1 MAVTPPMNP
10 QIKARWVQ
18 WLRDNVDKQG
28 VGALNDS
35 GKFCCLGGLCE
46 LALQD
51 GIVDFYAN
59 GRDSAYGPVGTDP
72 TYPTTSGWGE
82 ALLPPVVSRWA
93 GLGTDENPV
102 VMATPEGGEER
113 LKTCMTTL
121 NDEWKYNFNQI
132 ADLIEEQ
139 L

>member
-1 MAVTPPMNP
+1 MTVTPPMDP

-28 VGALNDS
+28 VGTLNDS

-51 GIVDFYAN
+51 GIVDFYPN

-72 TYPTTSGWGE
+72 TDPATSGWGE
-82 ALLPPVVSRWA
+82 TLLPQVVSEWA
-93 GLGTDENPV
+93 GLGTDENPI
-102 VMATPEGGEER
+102 VMAAFEDGDEPQ
-113 LKTCMTTL
+113 KVSMTTL
-121 NDEWKYNFNQI
+121 NDTWEYNFNQI

>member
-18 WLRDNVDKQG
+18 WLRDNVDNQG
-28 VGALNDS
+28 IGTLNDS
-35 GKFCCLGGLCE
+35 GRFCCLGGLCE

-51 GIVDFYAN
+51 GIVDFYPN
-59 GRDSAYGPVGTDP
+59 GRDSAYGPP
-72 TYPTTSGWGE
+72 NSAPKGWAD
-82 ALLPPVVSRWA
+82 ALLPQVVSEWA
-93 GLGTDENPV
+93 GLDGEDNPV
-102 VMATPEGGEER
+102 VMAIPEGGEER
-113 LKTCMTTL
+113 DEICMTGL
-121 NDEWKYNFNQI
+121 NDEWGYNFNQI

>member
-18 WLRDNVDKQG
+18 WLRGNVDKQG
-28 VGALNDS
+28 VGALNES

-51 GIVDFYAN
+51 GIVGFYAN

-72 TYPTTSGWGE
+72 TTSGWSE
-82 ALLPPVVSRWA
+82 ALLPPVVSQWA
-93 GLGTDENPV
+93 GLGTEENPV
-102 VMATPEGGEER
+102 VMAAFDGGEER
-113 LKTCMTTL
+113 QKVGMTTL